1 MTAQN
6 LHHAKFMTYMT
17 SLFFQHTCTIQKMT
31 AGAMDAV
38 GQYSAATWADNQTDV
53 TCVFSYL
60 RDVTRFQTSK
70 STITEEALIV
80 VLPSSVTIAN
90 DGTYRIVTTDQG
102 FEGTY
107 EITKLNSED
116 MLNYVATLQKV
127 QDP

>member
-6 LHHAKFMTYMT
+6 LHHDKFMTYMT
-17 SLFFQHTCTIQKMT
+17 PLFFQHTCTIRKQT
-31 AGAMDAV
+31 LGVMDAA
-38 GQYSAATWADNQTDV
+38 GQYSSATWADDQTDV
-53 TCVFSYL
+53 TCVFSY
-60 RDVTRFQTSK
+60 RQDVTLFQTSR
-70 STITEEALIV
+70 STITDESLIV

-107 EITKLNSED
+107 EITKLSSED

-127 QDP
+127 QSP